1 MSLAQF
7 IANII
12 GWELNTGYQN
22 MRTIDNYIYYAS
34 IFLVC
39 FLAICGVHLIK
50 CIYIRLLAFLKK
62 R

>member
-22 MRTIDNYIYYAS
+22 MRTIDNYRYYAS

>member
-22 MRTIDNYIYYAS
+22 MRNIDNYIYYAS